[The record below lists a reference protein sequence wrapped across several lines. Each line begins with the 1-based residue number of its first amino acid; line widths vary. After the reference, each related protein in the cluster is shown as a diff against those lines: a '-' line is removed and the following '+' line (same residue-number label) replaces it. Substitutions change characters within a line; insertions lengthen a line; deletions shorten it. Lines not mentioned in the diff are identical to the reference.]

1 MKLFK
6 KVLAVALVGAMAVS
20 MLTACGESAK
30 TADIKSALKKVGV
43 SVSST
48 MNKEADGAMDAL
60 QDVTVAL
67 KENDTNAVS
76 NAQAKIARM
85 KEFSFTND
93 ANAKYDLYIWTNSV
107 YGRPGKSGNDGYYPY
122 LMKFTSNHTGDRL
135 KALLTEKFVR
145 QGEFK
150 GADSDL
156 EVLKKVL
163 KGVPKAGISCQK
175 VYGMDVLIVVVD
187 KDAPVENYTCQTID
201 SAT

>member
-6 KVLAVALVGAMAVS
+6 KVLAVVLVGAMAVS

-30 TADIKSALKKVGV
+30 TADIKSALKKAGV

-67 KENDTNAVS
+67 KGNDANAVS
-76 NAQAKIARM
+76 DAQAKIAQM
-85 KEFSFTND
+85 KEFSFTDD

-107 YGRPGKSGNDGYYPY
+107 YGRPTNPKSYYPY
-122 LMKFTSNHTGDRL
+122 LMKFTSDHTGNRL
-135 KALLTEKFVR
+135 QALLTEKFVR

-163 KGVPKAGISCQK
+163 KDVPKAGISCQK

-187 KDAPVENYTCQTID
+187 KDAPVKDYTCITID
-201 SAT
+201 D

>member
-6 KVLAVALVGAMAVS
+6 KVLAVVLVGAMAVS

-30 TADIKSALKKVGV
+30 TADIKSALKKAGV

-67 KENDTNAVS
+67 KGNDANAVS
-76 NAQAKIARM
+76 DAQAKIAQM

-107 YGRPGKSGNDGYYPY
+107 YGRPTTPKSYYPY
-122 LMKFTSNHTGDRL
+122 LMKFTSDHTGNRL
-135 KALLTEKFVR
+135 QALLTEKFVR

-163 KGVPKAGISCQK
+163 KDVPKAGISCQK

-187 KDAPVENYTCQTID
+187 KNAPVKDYTCITID
-201 SAT
+201 D

>member
-30 TADIKSALKKVGV
+30 TADIKGALKKAGV

-67 KENDTNAVS
+67 KGNDANAVS
-76 NAQAKIARM
+76 DAQAKIAQM
-85 KEFSFTND
+85 KEFSFTDD

-107 YGRPGKSGNDGYYPY
+107 YGRPTNPKSYYPY
-122 LMKFTSNHTGDRL
+122 LMKFTSDHTGNRL
-135 KALLTEKFVR
+135 QALLTEKFVR

-163 KGVPKAGISCQK
+163 KDVPKAGISCQK

-187 KDAPVENYTCQTID
+187 KDAPVKDYTCITID
-201 SAT
+201 D

>member
-30 TADIKSALKKVGV
+30 TADIKSALKKAGV

-67 KENDTNAVS
+67 KGNDANAVS
-76 NAQAKIARM
+76 DAQAKIAQM
-85 KEFSFTND
+85 KEFSFTGD

-107 YGRPGKSGNDGYYPY
+107 YGRPTNPKSYYPY
-122 LMKFTSNHTGDRL
+122 LMKFTSDYTGNRL
-135 KALLTEKFVR
+135 QALLTEKFVR

-163 KGVPKAGISCQK
+163 KDVPKAGISCQK

-187 KDAPVENYTCQTID
+187 KDAPVKDYTCITID
-201 SAT
+201 D

>member
-6 KVLAVALVGAMAVS
+6 KVLAVVLVGAMAVS

-30 TADIKSALKKVGV
+30 TADIKSALKKAGV

-60 QDVTVAL
+60 QAVTVAL
-67 KENDTNAVS
+67 KEGDADAVS
-76 NAQAKIARM
+76 NAQAKIAQM

-107 YGRPGKSGNDGYYPY
+107 YGRPGKSGPNGYYPY
-122 LMKFTSNHTGDRL
+122 LMKFTSEHTGTRL
-135 KALLTEKFVR
+135 QTLLTEKFVR

-187 KDAPVENYTCQTID
+187 RDAPVKDYTCITID
-201 SAT
+201 D

>member
-6 KVLAVALVGAMAVS
+6 KVLAVVLVGAMAVS

-30 TADIKSALKKVGV
+30 TADIKSALKKAGV

-67 KENDTNAVS
+67 KGNDANAVS
-76 NAQAKIARM
+76 DAQAKIAQM

-107 YGRPGKSGNDGYYPY
+107 YGRPTNPKSYYPY
-122 LMKFTSNHTGDRL
+122 LMKFTSDHTGNRL
-135 KALLTEKFVR
+135 QALLTEKFVR

-163 KGVPKAGISCQK
+163 KDVPKAGISCQK

-187 KDAPVENYTCQTID
+187 KDAPVKDYTCITID
-201 SAT
+201 DAA

>member
-6 KVLAVALVGAMAVS
+6 KVLAVVLVGAMAVS

-60 QDVTVAL
+60 QAVTVAL
-67 KENDTNAVS
+67 KGNDADAVS
-76 NAQAKIARM
+76 DAQAKIAQM

-107 YGRPGKSGNDGYYPY
+107 YGRPTNPKSYYPY
-122 LMKFTSNHTGDRL
+122 LMKFTSDHTGNRL
-135 KALLTEKFVR
+135 QALLTEKFVR

-163 KGVPKAGISCQK
+163 KDVPKAGISCQK

-187 KDAPVENYTCQTID
+187 KDAPVKDYTCITID
-201 SAT
+201 DAA